1 MRWLREPSSPCPAK
15 TCWRTPLTC
24 TSPARGGLTAFS
36 NGRPCCVV
44 SRRNRRTRTI
54 PPIGTEAPGG
64 IMPTLSRFIAAAM
77 LLAALVAGAF
87 AQDYPNRP
95 VRLIVPFPP
104 GGSNDVV
111 GRLVAMQLSTQ
122 LGQQVFVDNRGG
134 AGGVIGTEAC
144 ATAAPG
150 GYTLCIVSIAHAVN
164 PALHKLNYDPIKS
177 FTPISIFAT
186 GPNVLAINPTLPVNS
201 VKELVALAKQK
212 PGELNYASAGVGSF
226 QHLGG
231 ELFKLTAGVD
241 IVHVP
246 YKGGGPAMQDV
257 ISGHVKI
264 MFSSLIQT
272 TPFIKSGQL
281 KALGTGGAKRTAVL
295 PDVPTISEAGV
306 PGYVADNWWGLAA
319 PAGLPGPLVEKL
331 YAASQSALKSPEL
344 LAAFEREGAA
354 PVTMTTAEFGEYIKG
369 EIAKWGQVVKEG
381 NIQAR

>member
-1 MRWLREPSSPCPAK
+1 
-15 TCWRTPLTC
+15 
-24 TSPARGGLTAFS
+24 
-36 NGRPCCVV
+36 
-44 SRRNRRTRTI
+44 
-54 PPIGTEAPGG
+54 
-64 IMPTLSRFIAAAM
+64 MPTLLSRFIAAAM
-77 LLAALVAGAF
+77 LLAALVAGAL
-87 AQDYPNRP
+87 AQDYPSRP

-144 ATAAPG
+144 ATAAPD
-150 GYTLCIVSIAHAVN
+150 GYTLCIISIAHAVN

-231 ELFKLTAGVD
+231 ELFKITAGVD

-281 KALGTGGAKRTAVL
+281 KALGTGGAKRSSVL

-306 PGYVADNWWGLAA
+306 QGYVADNWWGLAA
-319 PAGLPGPLVEKL
+319 PAGLPEALVEKL
-331 YAASQSALKSPEL
+331 FAASQAALKSPEL

-354 PVTMTTAEFGEYIKG
+354 PVTMTTAEFGDYIKG
-369 EIAKWGQVVKEG
+369 EIVKWGRVVKEG
-381 NIQAR
+381 NIQSQ

>member
-1 MRWLREPSSPCPAK
+1 
-15 TCWRTPLTC
+15 
-24 TSPARGGLTAFS
+24 
-36 NGRPCCVV
+36 
-44 SRRNRRTRTI
+44 
-54 PPIGTEAPGG
+54 
-64 IMPTLSRFIAAAM
+64 MPTLLSRFIAAAM
-77 LLAALVAGAF
+77 LLAALVAGAL
-87 AQDYPNRP
+87 AQDYPSRP

-144 ATAAPG
+144 ATAAPD
-150 GYTLCIVSIAHAVN
+150 GYTLCIISIAHAVN

-231 ELFKLTAGVD
+231 ELFKITAGVD

-281 KALGTGGAKRTAVL
+281 KALGTGGAKRSSVL

-319 PAGLPGPLVEKL
+319 SAGLPEALVEKL
-331 YAASQSALKSPEL
+331 FAASQAALKSPEL

-354 PVTMTTAEFGEYIKG
+354 PVTMTTAEFGDYIKG
-369 EIAKWGQVVKEG
+369 EIAKWGRVVKEG
-381 NIQAR
+381 NIQSQ

>member
-1 MRWLREPSSPCPAK
+1 MLPLLKRLIAVSLFLILAFPAN
-15 TCWRTPLTC
+15 
-24 TSPARGGLTAFS
+24 AD
-36 NGRPCCVV
+36 
-44 SRRNRRTRTI
+44 
-54 PPIGTEAPGG
+54 
-64 IMPTLSRFIAAAM
+64 
-77 LLAALVAGAF
+77 
-87 AQDYPNRP
+87 DYPNRP

-111 GRLVAMQLSTQ
+111 GRLVAAQLSVQ

-144 ATAAPG
+144 ATAAPD
-150 GYTLCIVSIAHAVN
+150 GYTLCIISIAHAVN

-186 GPNVLAINPTLPVNS
+186 GPNVLAINPSLPVSS

-212 PGELNYASAGVGSF
+212 PGELNYASAGIGSF

-231 ELFKLTAGVD
+231 ELFKLTAGVN

-264 MFSSLIQT
+264 IFSSLIQT

-295 PDVPTISEAGV
+295 PDVPTIAEAGV

-319 PAGLPGPLVEKL
+319 PAGLPTPLIERL
-331 YAASQSALKSPEL
+331 YAASQAALKAPDL
-344 LAAFEREGAA
+344 QAQFAREGATT
-354 PVTMTTAEFGEYIKG
+354 VNMTTAEFGQYMQTELD
-369 EIAKWGQVVKEG
+369 KWARVIKEG
-381 NIQAR
+381 NIRAQ

>member
-1 MRWLREPSSPCPAK
+1 
-15 TCWRTPLTC
+15 
-24 TSPARGGLTAFS
+24 
-36 NGRPCCVV
+36 
-44 SRRNRRTRTI
+44 
-54 PPIGTEAPGG
+54 
-64 IMPTLSRFIAAAM
+64 MPTLLSRIIMILALSLAM
-77 LLAALVAGAF
+77 PAGAF
-87 AQDYPNRP
+87 AEDYPNRP

-134 AGGVIGTEAC
+134 AGGLIGTEAC
-144 ATAAPG
+144 ATAAPD
-150 GYTLCIVSIAHAVN
+150 GYTLCIISIAHAVN
-164 PALHKLNYDPIKS
+164 PALHSKLNYDPIKS

-186 GPNVLAINPTLPVNS
+186 GPNVLVVNPTLPVNS

-231 ELFKLTAGVD
+231 ELFKLTANVN

-281 KALGTGGAKRTAVL
+281 KPLGTGGTKRSAVL
-295 PDVPTISEAGV
+295 PDVPTIAEAGV

-319 PAGLPGPLVEKL
+319 PAGLPAPIVEKL
-331 YAASQSALKSPEL
+331 YAASQASLKAPEL
-344 LAAFEREGAA
+344 LAAFDREGAT
-354 PVTMTTAEFGEYIKG
+354 PVAMTTAEFGEYVKT
-369 EIAKWGQVVKEG
+369 ELTKWSRVVKEG
-381 NIQAR
+381 NIHAQ